1 MPLEEILQRIKKETE
16 EQIKEIQRQ
25 AKKEEEKI
33 LSPVEEEARRRKET
47 IVQRAKLEASRL
59 KDRMISS
66 ARLELQKSILRE
78 KQTILEEV
86 FQQAIDRLLKLD
98 SQDYFRVIE
107 KLLLQVV
114 ETGKEEIIFSPPDQ
128 PRLDSGFLSRINQQ
142 LEKRGKKG
150 ELKLSGE
157 TRPLMGGFILR
168 SGKVEIN
175 CSFSAL
181 VLQQREL
188 REKEIVNT
196 LFGS

>member
-25 AKKEEEKI
+25 SKEEEERI
-33 LSPVEEEARRRKET
+33 LSRAEEEARRRKET
-47 IVQRAKLEASRL
+47 IFQRAKLEASRL
-59 KDRMISS
+59 KDRMVST
-66 ARLELQKSILRE
+66 ARLELQKSILKE
-78 KQTILEEV
+78 KQAVLEKV
-86 FQQAIDRLLKLD
+86 FREAIDRLLKLD

-107 KLLLQVV
+107 KLLLQVA

-142 LEKRGKKG
+142 LGKRGKKG

-168 SGKVEIN
+168 SGKMEIN

-181 VLQQREL
+181 VREQWEL